1 MAKMVEP
8 DNDDIEISEVDCSA
22 CNGTGSCQ
30 SCPGDNE
37 DCEEC
42 EGQGDCNECD
52 GTGTES

>member
-8 DNDDIEISEVDCSA
+8 DNDDIEFDDDCGS

-30 SCPGDNE
+30 ECSGDDDNCSACDGTG
-37 DCEEC
+37 DCE
-42 EGQGDCNECD
+42 DCD